1 MDALQI
7 TLHDEVYDSGH
18 AVGAIDRRR
27 AARRDVDAVK
37 VRDRNG
43 IRVDCSAAGRFTH
56 RAVIVDKHERAHIT
70 EVAQIEEVQS
80 SER

>member
-1 MDALQI
+1 MDTLQI

-27 AARRDVDAVK
+27 AAREVDAVK

-70 EVAQIEEVQS
+70 EVAQIEVVQS